1 MMSKESKKP
10 YLDHEAL
17 VTSKEP
23 ISVDKLMALHKEK
36 ETEIEKERTKERR
49 NYPILRQSI

>member
-1 MMSKESKKP
+1 MSKESKKP